1 MQRNGGVLILT
12 IKNIDSSYEANPA
25 WSCTIR
31 VSGARTGWARTQFPV
46 PFRPVLKLP
55 VYSKY
60 PRLIFTATAFV
71 VAAFV
76 VEKQPAGRTGESD
89 PASVHAADNYADAAV
104 CAQCHPAIAAT
115 YRKTG
120 MGRSF
125 RKVRSENDL
134 DAARSSSSP
143 AMSFYHA
150 ASDSFFNMINRDG
163 AWFQRR
169 SRKDVDGKET
179 DVDEKRVDYVMGS
192 GNHSQTLLHL
202 TKRNTLQELPLGW
215 YSEKGGFW
223 GMNPGY
229 DRPDY
234 SGSVRPIFYECMFCH
249 NGYPK
254 IPEGAQRDT
263 AQTTYL
269 QPLPEGIDCQRCH
282 GPGQDHVDKASHGAA
297 AQVVRAAIVNP
308 ARLNP
313 DREMEVCLQCHLETS
328 NQKLPHA
335 VVRLDRTPF
344 SYVPGQPLG
353 DFEVAFDR
361 VGGNNSSFEVAQAG
375 YRFRESQCFLKSGGL
390 NGESKLRCTTCHNPH
405 DVPRGAEATVH
416 YNQVCAGCHQAVT
429 VTRMSVRNASAHKT
443 GADCVSCHMPKRRT
457 DDAVHVVMT
466 DHFIA
471 RRPPSGDLLAEKHER
486 VETQATS
493 YQGEVALYYPAKLPS
508 TEDNDLTVAVAQVR
522 DQSNLKRGVLLLR
535 AQLTKYHPTRPGY
548 YAELAE
554 AYLAIDDAASA
565 IRAFEEAARL
575 DPDSAP
581 RLIQWGDALMRA
593 GQWMPAEAKLRRA
606 TELAPGDARAWG
618 RLGWDLWQQ
627 DKAAE
632 AKSAL
637 EKAISLDPEVADLHN
652 NFGLLLWGTG
662 KQAQGEAEFREALRI
677 QPGIAEWRLNLGRA
691 MATQGR
697 VAEARDQMDQS
708 VKLKPDFTEARIE
721 YARLLGDLNL
731 TREATAQARAVIDA
745 EPRSPLG
752 HELLGSLLS
761 GAGDLNGALP
771 ELQTAIRLKPD
782 FWRAQFE
789 LGAILA
795 SQGDSAGAVEH
806 LKLAAQGA
814 DAQASAAA
822 RQALQQLGK

>member
-1 MQRNGGVLILT
+1 MILT
-12 IKNIDSSYEANPA
+12 A
-25 WSCTIR
+25 T
-31 VSGARTGWARTQFPV
+31 PV
-46 PFRPVLKLP
+46 
-55 VYSKY
+55 
-60 PRLIFTATAFV
+60 V
-71 VAAFV
+71 VAALAWQMWPRV
-76 VEKQPAGRTGESD
+76 GGSTGFD
-89 PASVHAADNYADAAV
+89 PRSVHAAGPYADPAA

-125 RKVRSENDL
+125 HKVRSEKDL
-134 DAARSSSSP
+134 DAAASSANLSKP
-143 AMSFYHA
+143 FYHA
-150 ASDSFFNMINRDG
+150 ASGSFFSMIFRDG

-169 SRKDVDGKET
+169 WQKGFDGKET
-179 DVDEKRVDYVMGS
+179 SVDEKRVDYVMGS

-202 TKRNTLQELPLGW
+202 TERNTLQELPLGW

-229 DRPDY
+229 DRADY

-249 NGYPK
+249 NGYPRV
-254 IPEGAQRDT
+254 PEGAQRDT

-297 AQVVRAAIVNP
+297 AETVRAAIVNP
-308 ARLNP
+308 ARLNT
-313 DREMEVCLQCHLETS
+313 DRQMEVCLQCHLETS

-335 VVRLDRTPF
+335 VVRLDRGPF

-361 VGGNNSSFEVAQAG
+361 IGGNKASFEVAQAG

-390 NGESKLRCTTCHNPH
+390 TGENKLRCTTCHNPH
-405 DVPRGAEATVH
+405 DIPHGDEATAH
-416 YNQVCAGCHQAVT
+416 YNRVCATCHQPVT
-429 VTRMSVRNASAHKT
+429 VTRMSARNAAAHKA
-443 GADCVSCHMPKRRT
+443 GANCVGCHMPKRRT

-471 RRPPSGDLLAEKHER
+471 RRPPAGDLLAEKHER

-535 AQLTKYHPTRPGY
+535 AQLAKYHPAQPGY
-548 YAELAE
+548 YAEMGEASSNVGDLAG
-554 AYLAIDDAASA
+554 A
-565 IRAFEEAARL
+565 IRAFEEASRL
-575 DPDSAP
+575 EPDSAP
-581 RLIQWGDALMRA
+581 RLIQWGDALMRT
-593 GQWMPAEAKLRRA
+593 GQWTQAEAKLRRA
-606 TELAPGDARAWG
+606 TELAPGDPRGWG

-627 DKAAE
+627 DKATE

-652 NFGLLLWGTG
+652 NFGLVLWGTG
-662 KQAQGEAEFREALRI
+662 NQAQAETEFREALRI

-691 MATQGR
+691 LATQGR

-708 VKLKPDFTEARIE
+708 IKLKPDFSEARIE
-721 YARLLGDLNL
+721 YARLLADLNL
-731 TREATAQARAVIDA
+731 MRDAEAQARAVIDA
-745 EPRSPLG
+745 DPRSAVG
-752 HELLGSLLS
+752 HELLGSLMS
-761 GAGDLNGALP
+761 GAGNLLGALP
-771 ELQTAIRLKPD
+771 ELQTAVRLKPD

-789 LGAILA
+789 LGAVLA
-795 SQGDSAGAVEH
+795 SRGDSAAATEH

-814 DAQASAAA
+814 DPQASAAA
-822 RQALQQLGK
+822 RQALQQMGK